1 MKRIVPLLYFFLI
14 AIFLLIPGRSL
25 SAEDWFERGLYFLK
39 SQRYDDAIKAF
50 SLSIQ
55 IIPNDPE
62 AYNHRGTAWFYK
74 GDYDRAIADCTKA
87 LELDPGYANAYNNR
101 GTAWF
106 YKGDYDRAIADCTKA
121 LELNPRYTEAYN
133 NRGTAWFY
141 KGDYDRAIADCTK
154 ALELNPRY
162 ADAYHQLA
170 LILATCPDKR
180 YRNPTQA
187 IQLAEKAVELSPEAN
202 FLDTLAAAY
211 AEAGRYGDAI
221 ATQKRAITLLNK
233 QGKTDELAE
242 YIGRLNSYKA
252 HKPLREQYIAR
263 LRKDD
268 KYVFEASGA
277 KPEEVIP
284 QQLSKGVGTPKK
296 QGTYPYTIQIC
307 SLRYEQRAN
316 RVVMELIKKGD
327 PAFTSHAHIP
337 GKGDW
342 YRVFL
347 GYYGTLEEAQKA
359 ALALKERK
367 FRYANVVRKPYAIQV
382 GPSDSDQELKKLE
395 ADLRTKGYVTYSIPD
410 RGDNGKIRLL
420 IGAFRTEKEAVR
432 LTRNLQ
438 QEGFNPKVVR
448 R

>member
-1 MKRIVPLLYFFLI
+1 
-14 AIFLLIPGRSL
+14 GRSL
-25 SAEDWFERGLYFLK
+25 SEEDWFERGLYFLK

-55 IIPNDPE
+55 IIPNDSQ
-62 AYNHRGTAWFYK
+62 
-74 GDYDRAIADCTKA
+74 
-87 LELDPGYANAYNNR
+87 
-101 GTAWF
+101 
-106 YKGDYDRAIADCTKA
+106 
-121 LELNPRYTEAYN
+121 AYN

-170 LILATCPDKR
+170 LILATCPEKR
-180 YRNPTQA
+180 YRNATKA
-187 IQLAEKAVELSPEAN
+187 VALAQKAVELSPEAN

-211 AEAGRYGDAI
+211 AEAGRFGDAI
-221 ATQKRAITLLNK
+221 ATQKRAITFLNK
-233 QGKTDELAE
+233 QGKTDEPAE
-242 YIGRLNSYKA
+242 YIGRLNSHKA
-252 HKPLREQYIAR
+252 HKPLREQYVAQ

-268 KYVFEASGA
+268 KYAFEASGE
-277 KPEEVIP
+277 KLEEAMP
-284 QQLSKGVGTPKK
+284 QQLSKGVVTPNK
-296 QGTYPYTIQIC
+296 QGPYPYTIQIW
-307 SLRYEQRAN
+307 SARYKERAN
-316 RVVMELIKKGD
+316 REVMELRKKGD
-327 PAFTSHAHIP
+327 PAFISPAHIP

-342 YRVFL
+342 YRAFI

-359 ALALKERK
+359 ALALKKRK

-382 GPSDSDQELKKLE
+382 GPSDSDKELKQLE

-410 RGDNGKIRLL
+410 RGDNGNIRFL

-432 LTRNLQ
+432 LTKKLQ
-438 QEGFNPKVVR
+438 EEGFKPKVVR

>member
-25 SAEDWFERGLYFLK
+25 SVEDWFDQGLYFLK

-87 LELDPGYANAYNNR
+87 LEL
-101 GTAWF
+101 
-106 YKGDYDRAIADCTKA
+106 
-121 LELNPRYTEAYN
+121 NPRYTEAYS

-170 LILATCPDKR
+170 LILATCPEKR
-180 YRNPTQA
+180 YRNAT
-187 IQLAEKAVELSPEAN
+187 KAVALAQKAVQLSPEAN

-233 QGKTDELAE
+233 EGKTDELAE
-242 YIGRLNSYKA
+242 YIGRLESYKA
-252 HKPLREQYIAR
+252 DKPLREQYIAQ
-263 LRKDD
+263 LQKDD
-268 KYVFEASGA
+268 KYAFKE
-277 KPEEVIP
+277 PEVKVEGEQP
-284 QQLSKGVGTPKK
+284 QQLSKGNSTPKK
-296 QGTYPYTIQIC
+296 QGPYPYTIQIC
-307 SLRYEQRAN
+307 SLRYKQRAN
-316 RVVMELIKKGD
+316 RVVMELRKKGD
-327 PAFTSHAHIP
+327 PAFISPAHIP

-359 ALALKERK
+359 ALALKKRK
-367 FRYANVVRKPYAIQV
+367 FRYANVIRKPYAIQV

>member
-39 SQRYDDAIKAF
+39 SQGYDDAIKAF
-50 SLSIQ
+50 SLSLQ

-87 LELDPGYANAYNNR
+87 LDLDPLYAN
-101 GTAWF
+101 
-106 YKGDYDRAIADCTKA
+106 
-121 LELNPRYTEAYN
+121 AYN

-170 LILATCPDKR
+170 LILATCPEKR
-180 YRNPTQA
+180 YRNATQA
-187 IQLAEKAVELSPEAN
+187 VELAQKAVELSPEAN

-211 AEAGRYGDAI
+211 AEAGRFGDAI

-242 YIGRLNSYKA
+242 YIGRLESYKA
-252 HKPLREQYIAR
+252 DKPLREQYIAQ

-268 KYVFEASGA
+268 KYALEASGA
-277 KPEEVIP
+277 KPEEAMP
-284 QQLSKGVGTPKK
+284 QQLTKGVVTPNK

-307 SLRYEQRAN
+307 SLRYKQRAN
-316 RVVMELIKKGD
+316 RVVMELRKKGD
-327 PAFTSHAHIP
+327 PAFISHAHIP

-359 ALALKERK
+359 ALALKKRK

-438 QEGFNPKVVR
+438 EEGFKPKIVR

>member
-1 MKRIVPLLYFFLI
+1 MKRIMPLLYFFLI

-121 LELNPRYTEAYN
+121 LELNPRY
-133 NRGTAWFY
+133 
-141 KGDYDRAIADCTK
+141 
-154 ALELNPRY
+154 

-170 LILATCPDKR
+170 LILATCPEKR
-180 YRNPTQA
+180 YRNATQA
-187 IQLAEKAVELSPEAN
+187 VEVAQKAVELSPEAN

-211 AEAGRYGDAI
+211 AEAGRFGDAI

-233 QGKTDELAE
+233 EGKTDELAE

-252 HKPLREQYIAR
+252 HKPLREQYIAQ
-263 LRKDD
+263 LRKNS
-268 KYVFEASGA
+268 KYAFEASGA
-277 KPEEVIP
+277 KLEEAMP

-296 QGTYPYTIQIC
+296 QGPYPYTIQIC
-307 SLRYEQRAN
+307 SLQYKERAN
-316 RVVMELIKKGD
+316 RVVMELRKKGD

-359 ALALKERK
+359 ALALKKRK

-420 IGAFRTEKEAVR
+420 IGAFRTAKEAVR